1 MLLRVVCVFTG
12 HSSVLVHSLP
22 PTHLPTHPPIT
33 NILDIDHTCA
43 LNMHQFLSWFFNWKI
58 LLLCCLASNISSSG
72 ADMMPWYWTM
82 VFPRWPQG
90 DDNVGMVR
98 GDGTC
103 QMIQRWWQERERW
116 PHCQQSWV
124 RARYA
129 AKGFRLRASSTTSM
143 PLCDSDEHND
153 YAGLDFNK
161 ASTGSRV
168 DH

>member
-1 MLLRVVCVFTG
+1 MLLRVVVIHRSQLRVG
-12 HSSVLVHSLP
+12 SLSSSHQ
-22 PTHLPTHPPIT
+22 PTHPPIT

-43 LNMHQFLSWFFNWKI
+43 LNMHQFLSCFFNWKI
-58 LLLCCLASNISSSG
+58 LLLCFQLSSYG

-153 YAGLDFNK
+153 YADLDFNK
-161 ASTGSRV
+161 ISTGSRV